1 KLSDILPTS
10 LSNSAYKSLITTPKD
25 LLAIT
30 NAKDILSIDFVKNN
44 VANAVAFGTQTSSEV
59 YDHTKPICDRL
70 KGAEL
75 IGLQTTNV
83 KGIDM

>member
-1 KLSDILPTS
+1 
-10 LSNSAYKSLITTPKD
+10 
-25 LLAIT
+25 IT

-83 KGIDM
+83 KGIDMVQYTLKNNKGETEYAMSFIIGAKSGR